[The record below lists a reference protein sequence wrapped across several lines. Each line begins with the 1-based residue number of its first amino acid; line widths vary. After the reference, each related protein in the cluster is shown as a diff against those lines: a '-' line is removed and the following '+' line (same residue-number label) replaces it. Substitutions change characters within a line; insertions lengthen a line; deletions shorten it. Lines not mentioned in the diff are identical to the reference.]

1 MRIFEK
7 RPEGKAGSVPGE
19 LEALRS
25 QVKSLQASKDYL
37 KKELI
42 RLNAEVEKLYRR
54 QELTLQ
60 FYEHRVDQIYRNII
74 ALFQESHFHES
85 RPVVRRLETDESWEK
100 LIFDARS
107 PILGTGHIPSPLTLS
122 GFRIDTR
129 RAVERLNHIEIFP
142 GVHGIAVF
150 GPYRK
155 LVPGR
160 YVVSFRFDA
169 PCDGTKA
176 LIEAFTAFSGN
187 EQVVGT
193 VDYSG
198 KSDCAAL
205 RFSWPQHLAN
215 AEIEFRVHQ
224 LGSTS
229 IKLVSIDVQEE

>member
-1 MRIFEK
+1 MRIFK
-7 RPEGKAGSVPGE
+7 HGPEGKAGDVRGD
-19 LEALRS
+19 LETLRG

-60 FYEHRVDQIYRNII
+60 FYEYRVDQIYRNII
-74 ALFQESHFHES
+74 GSMQEHHSHEN
-85 RPVVRRLETDESWEK
+85 RPSIRRLETDSSWEK

-122 GFRIDTR
+122 GFRVDTR
-129 RAVERLNHIEIFP
+129 RAVERLHYIEILP
-142 GVHGIAVF
+142 SAHGIAVF

-155 LVPGR
+155 LVPGT

-169 PCDGTKA
+169 PCDGTKV

-187 EQVVGT
+187 DQVVGT

-198 KSDCAAL
+198 ESDCAVL
-205 RFSWPQHLAN
+205 HFSWPQTLAD
-215 AEIEFRVHQ
+215 ADIEFRVHQ

-229 IKLVSIDVQEE
+229 IKLISIDIQEE